1 MRSSRTAIV
10 SAAILTAVAGG
21 LLLADVR
28 LTSAQAIGQSA
39 RSGGDGHKFIGTY
52 RLVAIEQKDDKG
64 QWVPTARSNSL
75 GYILYDPTG
84 HMAAQIMPRD
94 RKKYAAT
101 EPTPDEARA
110 ALQGYTAYFGT
121 FIVNEA
127 EKYVIHRREGQLNP
141 GGEVDAKRF
150 YEFVGNRLILTPA
163 LATDRT
169 QPGNNHLIWERLP
182 DAPLSAVGKQLVGF
196 RRLVY
201 TERTVEPAPTAS
213 GGPRAQGKTE
223 RDTSRTG
230 YIIYT
235 PTGHMAVHI
244 VRPDRKKYAGQTP
257 TPEEAKAALQTYT
270 SYFGRFTVDVS
281 GKFVTH
287 HQDAHLNPSVVGS
300 DAKRFLQIEGN
311 RLTLQPPSTT
321 SNGETATNRLIWELA
336 PPAN

>member
-1 MRSSRTAIV
+1 MRNSRTAIV
-10 SAAILTAVAGG
+10 SVAILTAITVS

-28 LTSAQAIGQSA
+28 STSAQASGQSD
-39 RSGGDGHKFIGTY
+39 RSAGDSHKFIGTY

-94 RKKYAAT
+94 RKKYAAN

-121 FIVNEA
+121 FTVNEA
-127 EKYVIHRREGQLNP
+127 EKYVIHHREGQLNP

-169 QPGNNHLIWERLP
+169 RPGNNHLIWERLP
-182 DAPLSAVGKQLVGF
+182 DAALTTVGKQLVGF

-201 TERTVEPAPTAS
+201 TERTVEPAPTVT
-213 GGPRAQGKTE
+213 GGPTPQGKTE

-235 PTGHMAVHI
+235 STGHMAVHI
-244 VRPDRKKYAGQTP
+244 VRPDRTKYAGPTP

-270 SYFGRFTVDVS
+270 SYFGRFTVDES

-287 HQDAHLNPSVVGS
+287 HQDAHLNPGVVGS
-300 DAKRFLQIEGN
+300 DAKRFLRIEGN

-321 SNGETATNRLIWELA
+321 SNGETATNRLTWELV
-336 PPAN
+336 PPVN